1 TLNRTERIR
10 YMLKIE
16 KTKAD
21 EHVTLRLEGEV
32 DASNS
37 VELDLAIQQLMA
49 EKIKKILIDG
59 SSLEYISS
67 AGLGVFMSYL
77 EDFED
82 SGVKFA
88 IYGLSSK
95 VKNVFYILGLDQL
108 LLIEDDE
115 QGALGWLYE
124 RWIEIIL

>member
-1 TLNRTERIR
+1 
-10 YMLKIE
+10 MLKIE

-95 VKNVFYILGLDQL
+95 VKNVFHILGLDQL

-124 RWIEIIL
+124 R